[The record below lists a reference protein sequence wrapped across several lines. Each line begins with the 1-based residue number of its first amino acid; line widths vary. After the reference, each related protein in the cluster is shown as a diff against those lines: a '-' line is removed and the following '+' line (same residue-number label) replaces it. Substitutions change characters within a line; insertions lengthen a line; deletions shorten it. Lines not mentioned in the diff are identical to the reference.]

1 MPKIIASQFVTVLT
15 CVSLLY
21 QKTLLKCLKPY
32 SKLKIDYLIQ
42 TAGFHFIAC
51 HVDHYTRERN
61 TENLHLIKFLVLKIK
76 ISVYELTSY
85 I

>member
-32 SKLKIDYLIQ
+32 SKLKI
-42 TAGFHFIAC
+42 AC
-51 HVDHYTRERN
+51 HVNHYTRERN